1 MFKDQSNG
9 LVGKNKKENVNSK
22 KKCQNHTFD
31 IPNRIH
37 KSYFVVWMKT
47 NRLYYRFYC
56 FVAVDLCAVISK
68 SQRRYE
74 LSEKLFQKKMKRK
87 KNCVTPKGRSS
98 LCKKRPNG
106 THIVTS
112 NESDNNILCVLV
124 TLLTRAAS
132 GSQAITFWNEAPLK
146 RPSSTNTKI
155 FNVYFIFWRNFNSN
169 HFVDIENNST
179 VFVIWLYLNF
189 FSVSHSF

>member
-1 MFKDQSNG
+1 MSWVKSCF
-9 LVGKNKKENVNSK
+9 K
-22 KKCQNHTFD
+22 KK
-31 IPNRIH
+31 R
-37 KSYFVVWMKT
+37 
-47 NRLYYRFYC
+47 
-56 FVAVDLCAVISK
+56 
-68 SQRRYE
+68 
-74 LSEKLFQKKMKRK
+74 RK

-112 NESDNNILCVLV
+112 NESDNCILCVLV

-146 RPSSTNTKI
+146 RPSSTNTNI
-155 FNVYFIFWRNFNSN
+155 FNVYFILRRNFNSN

-179 VFVIWLYLNF
+179 VFVIRWAILELLLYISLFLNYF
-189 FSVSHSF
+189 LLTSQMNAFLLVFCLFINKHVSFYSPQWFARNYI